1 MENAIA
7 SMPHNEVQTESRNI
21 DVVTAEIKTICMQAR
36 SLALTY
42 AIEVGRRLEE
52 AKAMLPH
59 GEWGTWLR
67 ERTEFSQST
76 ANNLMR
82 LASEYGNDQ
91 IGFFGA
97 EMNSQTLGKL
107 TYTKALKLLA
117 LPEEEREAFVE
128 DNDVENM
135 STRELDKA
143 IKERDEALKKA
154 EKTDELQEAFDNAKS
169 KLSEM
174 EQSLA
179 NSKTRADTAQA
190 EADRLSKQLEKAK
203 EAEKKAKEQLKAL
216 KENPT
221 ISDDA
226 MAKIKAQAE
235 ADAAEAFKKQVEES
249 RADAEN
255 KLNIARRAKEEAEHK
270 KELAEARLEDM
281 RKQLEL
287 SDPAVTTF
295 KAIYDQTQNC
305 LFNLSK
311 ALGEIKDEEMCKKLT
326 IALNSLCKQY
336 IKEI

>member
-1 MENAIA
+1 MGNAIV
-7 SMPHNEVQTESRNI
+7 SMPHNEVQAESRNI

-59 GEWGTWLR
+59 GEWGTWLK

-82 LASEYGNDQ
+82 LYHEYGNEQ
-91 IGFFGA
+91 IGFFGS

-117 LPEEEREAFVE
+117 LPEEDREAFVE
-128 DNDVENM
+128 DNNVENM
-135 STRELDKA
+135 STRELDRA

-154 EKTDELQEAFDNAKS
+154 EKTDELQEAFDTAKN

-179 NSKTRADTAQA
+179 NTKTRAETAQA

-203 EAEKKAKEQLKAL
+203 EAEKKAKEQYKLLKD
-216 KENPT
+216 NPQL
-221 ISDDA
+221 SDDA

-235 ADAAEAFKKQVEES
+235 ADAAEAFKKQLADSKAE
-249 RADAEN
+249 ADA
-255 KLNIARRAKEEAEHK
+255 KLLKAQRDKETAEWERERAQAQ
-270 KELAEARLEDM
+270 LNDM
-281 RKQLEL
+281 QKQLEM
-287 SDPAVTTF
+287 SDPAVSAF
-295 KAIYDQTQNC
+295 RA
-305 LFNLSK
+305 LFRQAQKSMLDLIQERDN
-311 ALGEIKDEEMCKKLT
+311 IKDEETKKKLT
-326 IALNSLCKQY
+326 EAVNALCRQY
-336 IKEI
+336 IKE

>member
-7 SMPHNEVQTESRNI
+7 TMPHNEVQAEGRNI

-59 GEWGTWLR
+59 GEWGTWLK

-82 LASEYGNDQ
+82 LYAEYGNEQ

-117 LPEEEREAFVE
+117 LPEEDREAFVE

-135 STRELDKA
+135 STRELDRV

-154 EKTDELQEAFDNAKS
+154 EKTTELED

-174 EQSLA
+174 EISFKNAQTQA
-179 NSKTRADTAQA
+179 EKAQA
-190 EADRLSKQLEKAK
+190 ETDALSKQLEKARA
-203 EAEKKAKEQLKAL
+203 AEKKAKEQAKML

-221 ISDDA
+221 LSEDA
-226 MAKIKAQAE
+226 MAKIKAE
-235 ADAAEAFKKQVEES
+235 ADAKATEAFKKQLEES
-249 RADAEN
+249 VAESN
-255 KLNIARRAKEEAEHK
+255 KALEEAKRNLEN
-270 KELAEARLEDM
+270 AEYEKQKAQQHLEDLK
-281 RKQLEL
+281 KQAQL
-287 SDPAVTTF
+287 SDPAVAAF
-295 KAIYDQTQNC
+295 KAVFNQTQQSLLALANA
-305 LFNLSK
+305 LDEVKDDDMK
-311 ALGEIKDEEMCKKLT
+311 AKLT
-326 IALNSLCKQY
+326 QAVNTMLKQY
-336 IKEI
+336 MRE